1 MELVAPNSARE
12 LFLLCGGSTLGY
24 LPFSLRQGAASPKKG
39 GAFIHV
45 TTLFGMRVGLPT
57 LRKVFFKLSPRGD
70 TDPPLKPGSD
80 ARPVKEPKI

>member
-57 LRKVFFKLSPRGD
+57 LRKVFLNCHLGETQIRRLS
-70 TDPPLKPGSD
+70 L
-80 ARPVKEPKI
+80 ARTPVP